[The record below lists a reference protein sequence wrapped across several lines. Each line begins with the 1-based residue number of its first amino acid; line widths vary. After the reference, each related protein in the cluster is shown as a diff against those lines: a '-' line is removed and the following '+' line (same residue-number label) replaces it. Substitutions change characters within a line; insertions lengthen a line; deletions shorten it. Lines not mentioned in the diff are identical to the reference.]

1 MAKTQ
6 GVLAKPPVNET
17 KELKAKLAK
26 STDPAQQAKIN
37 TRLAFLE
44 RKGANAKEAKRN
56 SRDPVKATRKQKLE
70 GLTQGQ
76 NAVINQRQEADLEL
90 GGMAND
96 QLGAVKD
103 SFNQPFD
110 WEALPDQVVGD
121 DFNKWRQDQIDS
133 TYNDFTRRLEPQMK
147 AEADDFEQQMF
158 NRGIPMGSQLYEQQK
173 SAMLQRQNDAKSS
186 ALVQA
191 QGIAGQN
198 AQQYFDIGSSAR
210 EQGFQDQN
218 RRRQMPLADYMA
230 LSGAQS
236 GMGSANLQYS
246 QALGAQQQGAD
257 LELRNAKERPRGGGG
272 GGDEAWQQYG
282 FSSPMEY
289 DAYQDRRAQTK
300 QQWAWDNAPK
310 QKGPSYGS
318 QIVSTVAPAIV
329 GGLAS
334 YATENW

>member
-1 MAKTQ
+1 MARNN

-26 STDPAQQAKIN
+26 TTDPKEQARIN
-37 TRLAFLE
+37 QRLTFLD
-44 RKGANAKEAKRN
+44 RKGVKEKAAAARG
-56 SRDPVKATRKQKLE
+56 PVNATRKQKLD

-76 NAVINQRQEADLEL
+76 NAVINQRQEADLSL

-96 QLGAVKD
+96 QLGNVQE
-103 SFNQPFD
+103 SFQQPFNWD
-110 WEALPDQVVGD
+110 ALPDQVVGD

-133 TYNDFTRRLEPQMK
+133 TYADFSRRLEPQMK
-147 AEADDFEQQMF
+147 QEADAFEQEMM
-158 NRGIPMGSQLYEQQK
+158 NRGIPIGSQLYEQQK

-198 AQQYFDIGSSAR
+198 AQQFFDVGSSAR
-210 EQGFQDQN
+210 EQAYTN
-218 RRRQMPLADYMA
+218 EARRRGMPLSDYMA
-230 LSGAQS
+230 LVGAQS
-236 GMGSANLQYS
+236 GMGSQNLQYS

-257 LELRNAKERPRGGGG
+257 LELRNAKQRPRGGGG
-272 GGDEAWQQYG
+272 GGEAWQQYG

-300 QQWAWDNAPK
+300 QQWAWENAPK
-310 QKGPSYGS
+310 GPKPPSYGS
-318 QIVSTVAPAIV
+318 QIAGQIGGALV
-329 GGLAS
+329 GAAADYYFS
-334 YATENW
+334 S